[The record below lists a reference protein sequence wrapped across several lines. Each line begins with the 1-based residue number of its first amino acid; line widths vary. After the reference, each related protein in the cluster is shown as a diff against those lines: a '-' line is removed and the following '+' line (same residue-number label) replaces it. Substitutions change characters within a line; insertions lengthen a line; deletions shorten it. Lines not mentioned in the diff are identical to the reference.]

1 MFNQPNST
9 MTTPDIETQSPAAAD
24 RAQTFLDWTRIN
36 SRALTI
42 GALAV
47 AVAAGAY
54 AFIARSRAIESE
66 NAAKA
71 LMNAK
76 QSMTSGNLP
85 LAQSDLQK
93 VFSRYGSTSAGVE
106 AAMLLAQ
113 IDYDGGKA
121 QDGLN
126 VLDKAQGSRSA
137 SSVQPTLLSLQGDG
151 FAQLHKLPDAA
162 KKYEAAAAATTFETE
177 RAYLLAKAARTYGD
191 AGDTA
196 RARQIWEKIVAD
208 PKARAVVGEARVRL
222 GELTAQ
228 VAKK

>member
-1 MFNQPNST
+1 
-9 MTTPDIETQSPAAAD
+9 MTTPEIDTPSPTAAD
-24 RAQTFLDWTRIN
+24 RAQNFMDWTRVN
-36 SRALTI
+36 SRAISIGSLT
-42 GALAV
+42 V
-47 AVAAGAY
+47 AVAAGIY
-54 AFIARSRAIESE
+54 FFVARSRAIEAE

-76 QSMTSGNLP
+76 QSMSSGNLP

-126 VLDKAQGSRSA
+126 VLEKAQGSRSA
-137 SSVQPTLLSLQGDG
+137 STVQPTLLSLEGDG
-151 FAQLHKLPDAA
+151 YAQLHKMTDAG
-162 KKYEAAAAATTFETE
+162 KKYEAAAGATSFETE
-177 RAYLLAKAARTYGD
+177 RAYMMAKAARTYGD

-196 RARQIWEKIVAD
+196 KARQIWQQLVND
-208 PKARAVVGEARVRL
+208 PKARAVLGEARVRL

>member
-1 MFNQPNST
+1 
-9 MTTPDIETQSPAAAD
+9 MTTPEIDTSSPTPTAAD
-24 RAQTFLDWTRIN
+24 RAQNFMDWTRVN
-36 SRALTI
+36 SRAITI
-42 GALAV
+42 GSLTV
-47 AVAAGAY
+47 AVAAGIY
-54 AFIARSRAIESE
+54 FFVARSRAIEAE
-66 NAAKA
+66 NASKA

-76 QSMTSGNLP
+76 QSMSSGNLP

-126 VLDKAQGSRSA
+126 VLQKAQGSRSA
-137 SSVQPTLLSLQGDG
+137 STVQPTLLSLEGDG
-151 FAQLHKLPDAA
+151 YAQLHKLADAGN
-162 KKYEAAAAATTFETE
+162 KYEAAAAATTFETE
-177 RAYLLAKAARTYGD
+177 RAYMMAKAARTYGD
-191 AGDTA
+191 AGDTTK
-196 RARQIWEKIVAD
+196 ARQIWEKLVSD
-208 PKARAVVGEARVRL
+208 PKAKAVVGEARVRL

>member
-1 MFNQPNST
+1 
-9 MTTPDIETQSPAAAD
+9 MTTPNIDTKSPEAAD

-36 SRALTI
+36 SRAITI
-42 GALAV
+42 GALTV
-47 AVAAGAY
+47 AVAAGIY
-54 AFIARSRAIESE
+54 AFVARSRAIESE

-76 QSMTSGNLP
+76 QSLGSGNLP

-113 IDYDGGKA
+113 MDYDGGKP
-121 QDGLN
+121 QDGLS
-126 VLDKAQGSRSA
+126 VIQKAEGSRA
-137 SSVQPTLLSLQGDG
+137 AASVQSTLLSLEGDG
-151 FAQLHKLPDAA
+151 YAQMHKLPDAA
-162 KKYEAAAAATTFETE
+162 KKYENAAAATTFETE
-177 RAYLLAKAARTYGD
+177 RAFLLAKAARTYGD
-191 AGDTA
+191 AGDTTK
-196 RARQIWEKIVAD
+196 ARQLWEGIVND
-208 PKARAVVGEARVRL
+208 PKSKAVVGEARVRL